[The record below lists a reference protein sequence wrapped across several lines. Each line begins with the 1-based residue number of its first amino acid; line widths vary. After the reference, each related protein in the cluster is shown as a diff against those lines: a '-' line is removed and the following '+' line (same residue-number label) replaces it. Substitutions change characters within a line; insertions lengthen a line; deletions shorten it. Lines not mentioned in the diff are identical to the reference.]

1 MTDSLNCKLW
11 SLINNVNLFKLIF
24 FRFNLLRSTAIDS
37 KDIIIPYDAL
47 LPLPNPV
54 HFQVSNLLYYTLKWI
69 KFFFNRIRN
78 LLLAIPNSLT
88 LIWDLAIAYEAYT
101 LFCWN
106 YLSVCGRKIVK
117 YINICT
123 ALSSKFFFRARTK
136 FNVVQLT
143 KSLFFSLHR
152 EKEKRFN
159 HVYAVQPHIALIKFG
174 LRTKIHFHYIF

>member
-1 MTDSLNCKLW
+1 MHTGLKGTIVTLDCISLNDMTDSLNCKLW

-69 KFFFNRIRN
+69 KKFFFNRIRN

-88 LIWDLAIAYEAYT
+88 LIWDLAIAYEAYIRSSVEIIC
-101 LFCWN
+101 LF
-106 YLSVCGRKIVK
+106 VCGRK
-117 YINICT
+117 N
-123 ALSSKFFFRARTK
+123 
-136 FNVVQLT
+136 N
-143 KSLFFSLHR
+143 
-152 EKEKRFN
+152 
-159 HVYAVQPHIALIKFG
+159 
-174 LRTKIHFHYIF
+174 KIH